1 MLERSAFVESI
12 SSSQSESNESGQ
24 SINQVLQAAFQI
36 LTYER
41 VRRLLDLTQQKLML
55 YPGCTT

>member
-1 MLERSAFVESI
+1 MLEGIAFSDSI
-12 SSSQSESNESGQ
+12 FHLQFESNESGQ

-41 VRRLLDLTQQKLML
+41 VRRTLSLTWRKLT
-55 YPGCTT
+55 YYSGCAT